1 MTIII
6 FHLAGY
12 IPKFFLVYLELG
24 EFGTQSHDSCIF
36 IVTCPLY

>member
-1 MTIII
+1 MTIIL

-12 IPKFFLVYLELG
+12 IPKFFLIYLEVS
-24 EFGTQSHDSCIF
+24 EFGTQIHDSCIF

>member
-12 IPKFFLVYLELG
+12 IPKCFLVYLELG
-24 EFGTQSHDSCIF
+24 EFGTQIHDSCIF